1 VALWRTQVGCLLLC
15 ALVLCPTALA
25 STAATA
31 PAAPEGPAS
40 AGSNPPGG
48 NSLPLPL
55 RIPDFDSLDHSPD
68 RPVSVPPPSRSPQA
82 VPGNWTV
89 LVYMVADNNL
99 EPFAIQDLNEME
111 LALPA
116 PGVTV
121 VVEVDRS
128 TGYDT
133 SNGDWTGA
141 RRYLIRPD
149 GDPSTVTSTMLSDL
163 GELDMGDPQ
172 TLADFL
178 SWGFDTYPA
187 SHYLVVLWDHGFG
200 WSGGFGNDFGDNDHL
215 SISELSQALEAAD
228 THLGR
233 PIDVLAFDACL
244 MQEVEVAYELAWLAD
259 FLVAAQDLE
268 PAAGWP
274 YDAMLRPLHDNP
286 SIAPEAF
293 ASELVLAYM
302 GAYGLAGEAV
312 MSATRLSAVRTTLAD
327 ALNALALQLAQL
339 AEDPNTASS
348 TSAQRA
354 MMDARDSSPPMFN
367 RDLVD
372 LGEFTRHLAEDGRL
386 PDAARQAAAAA
397 REALN
402 ASIVDEGHS
411 VYRDPLS
418 GMSIYVPSLSVPQRY
433 ATTRFAAE
441 GYWDEFLVA
450 LLFGVPAGGV
460 RPTIQV
466 LAPSEGIS
474 IARLFSAS
482 LSSSSSAGSALTLQF
497 KAGWADFIPV
507 GSGPSP
513 LLASATLDALKDGG
527 PAVLTFRAVDASG
540 RPSLSIERHASV
552 EAYPVTLA
560 PALRGLA
567 LAVNRTTTVT
577 LVATPRAPF
586 QAFDIAW
593 LDLPAGVSGAQTT
606 SFVSLPTSP
615 PPPFNITLVLAVDG
629 SASEGSFPGRL
640 VVRPSAAPSVVTF
653 FELDLT
659 ITRPLPD
666 IAMLPLNLSDELP
679 LPGEVVT
686 VSTRVSNLGFE
697 NVSLVRVVAE
707 FTDALGNLT
716 ELSNTTLGPLA
727 QGDSAA
733 LSVNFTAGRGTQRI
747 AWRAAPEPALEELA
761 LLNNAQERTVVVV
774 NLSVAL
780 STPLTPRPATLGNSS
795 VPVPYSAHNLGTDA
809 DTYSMAVTNRSHLLL
824 QVGLP
829 SASLALAG
837 RSSTLLA
844 ADVLLPPT
852 AEGGDEFS
860 FTILATSQT
869 NANIS
874 ASIVIVLQVEE
885 VYNASVRAQPNEV
898 ILGARGSSQVT
909 VLLRNLGNGHEA
921 FALAI
926 EGGDPA
932 LGASLDQADFL
943 LAPGAAAAPRLSL
956 TDKGL
961 VHAERPYTLEVVAV
975 SQTSGLRFSA
985 ILSVSV
991 EAAPNITIEPLEP
1004 HLDAGANGSATFHFR
1019 VANAGN
1025 THLIA
1030 ALSAASREPGVTLN
1044 LSAQAVLLEPGASAV
1059 VNGTAVFA
1067 EAPLS
1072 GTYLVNISASDAQFG
1087 TNATNSFD
1095 LEVPRIHD
1103 LHAGVTVA
1111 PSPGART
1118 LARTITISNL
1128 GNTAELVTVDVGY
1141 VPVSIPWSMV
1151 LPNGTVMDPPNAM
1164 VLVPPR
1170 SNFTFSMWIGP
1181 LESGASGAIEV
1192 LLRPEAAGALIRL
1205 SVAYSFEAPPSSPL
1219 LGWVIVALVG
1229 AGAIA
1234 AWVFAT
1240 RPGKPGRPPAGP

>member
-1 VALWRTQVGCLLLC
+1 MALSQAQAGALLLC
-15 ALVLCPTALA
+15 ALMLSPTALA
-25 STAATA
+25 SSVGLA
-31 PAAPEGPAS
+31 PPALTSPSGAS
-40 AGSNPPGG
+40 APPPSGG
-48 NSLPLPL
+48 GLPLPL
-55 RIPDFDSLDHSPD
+55 RVPDFAAIGSAPD
-68 RPVSVPPPSRSPQA
+68 RRVSVPPPSRSPLA

-99 EPFAIQDLNEME
+99 EPYAIQDLNEME
-111 LALPA
+111 SALPA
-116 PGVTV
+116 AGVSV

-128 TGYDT
+128 AGYDT

-141 RRYLIRPD
+141 RRYLMRPD
-149 GDPSTVTSTMLSDL
+149 GDTATITSTLLSDL

-215 SISELSQALEAAD
+215 SISELSQALQAAD

-233 PIDVLAFDACL
+233 PIDILAFDACL

-274 YDAMLRPLHDNP
+274 YDAMLRPLHDDP
-286 SIAPEAF
+286 SIAPETF

-327 ALNALALQLAQL
+327 ALNVLALQLAQL
-339 AEDPNTASS
+339 AENPNTASS

-354 MMDARDSSPPMFN
+354 IMDARDASPPMFN

-386 PDAARQAAAAA
+386 PDAARQAASAA

-402 ASIVDEGHS
+402 ASLVEEGHS

-418 GMSIYVPSLSVPQRY
+418 GMSVYVPSLSIPGTY
-433 ATTRFAAE
+433 KATRFAAE
-441 GYWDEFLVA
+441 GYWDEFLA
-450 LLFGVPAGGV
+450 AILFGVPSGGA

-466 LAPSEGIS
+466 LSPSEGTA

-482 LSSSSSAGSALTLQF
+482 LTSSSPSGASVTLQF
-497 KAGWADFIPV
+497 KAGWADFITV
-507 GSGPSP
+507 ATGPSP
-513 LLASATLDALKDGG
+513 LQASSTLDALKDAG
-527 PAVLTFRAVDASG
+527 PAVLTFRALDAAG
-540 RPSLSIERHASV
+540 RPSAAIERHVTV
-552 EAYPVTLA
+552 EAYPVALA
-560 PALRGLA
+560 PPIAGLA

-593 LDLPAGVSGAQTT
+593 LELPVGVSGAGTT
-606 SFVSLPTSP
+606 NFVSLPTSP
-615 PPPFNITLVLAVDG
+615 PPPFNITLELAVG
-629 SASEGSFPGRL
+629 PSALEGSFAGRL

-653 FELDLT
+653 LELDLT

-666 IAMLPLNLSDELP
+666 IALLPLNLSDDLP
-679 LPGEVVT
+679 LPGELVT
-686 VSTRVSNLGFE
+686 ASTRVSNLGFE
-697 NVSLVRVVAE
+697 NVSLVRAVAE
-707 FTDALGNLT
+707 FTDALGNRT
-716 ELSNTTLGPLA
+716 ELSNSTLGPLA
-727 QGDSAA
+727 PDSSIA
-733 LSVNFTAGRGTQRI
+733 LSVNFTAQRGTQRI
-747 AWRAAPEPALEELA
+747 AWRAAPEPSVEELTA
-761 LLNNAQERTVVVV
+761 LNNVQERTVVIV

-780 STPLTPRPATLGNSS
+780 STPLSPLPATLGNSS
-795 VPVPYSAHNLGTDA
+795 IPVPLSVNNRGTDA
-809 DTYSMAVTNRSHLLL
+809 DTYALTVTNRSNLLL

-829 SASLALAG
+829 SATLALAG
-837 RSSTLLA
+837 RNGSLLSI
-844 ADVLLPPT
+844 DVLLPPT
-852 AEGGDEFS
+852 AEGGDAFS
-860 FTILATSQT
+860 FTILAASQT
-869 NANIS
+869 DANVS
-874 ASIVIVLQVEE
+874 TSIVIVLRVEE
-885 VYNASVRAQPNEV
+885 IYNASVRAQPNE
-898 ILGARGSSQVT
+898 ITLGAGGSSQVT
-909 VLLRNLGNGHEA
+909 VVLRNLGNGHEA
-921 FALAI
+921 FALAVQ
-926 EGGDPA
+926 GGDA
-932 LGASLDQADFL
+932 RLDATLDQTDFVL
-943 LAPGAAAAPRLSL
+943 PPGAAVAPRLSL
-956 TDKGL
+956 ADRGL
-961 VHAERPYTLEVVAV
+961 VHADRPYTLEVVAV
-975 SQTSGLRFSA
+975 SATSGLRFSA

-991 EAAPNITIEPLEP
+991 QAAPNITIVPLEP
-1004 HLDAGANGSATFHFR
+1004 HLDAGAAGSAAFHFR
-1019 VANAGN
+1019 VGNAGN

-1030 ALSAASREPGVTLN
+1030 VLSAASGEPEVTLN

-1072 GTYLVNISASDAQFG
+1072 GTYPVNISASDAQFG

-1095 LEVPRIHD
+1095 LEVPRIHV
-1103 LHAGVTVA
+1103 LRAGVTVA

-1128 GNTAELVTVDVGY
+1128 GNTAELVTVVVGY
-1141 VPVSIPWSMV
+1141 VPPSIPWSM
-1151 LPNGTVMDPPNAM
+1151 DPPNAT

-1170 SNFTFSMWIGP
+1170 SNFTFSMRIGP
-1181 LESGASGAIEV
+1181 VESGASGAIEV
-1192 LLRPEAAGALIRL
+1192 VLRSEAASAVIPL

-1219 LGWVIVALVG
+1219 LSWVIVALAA
-1229 AGAIA
+1229 AGALVG
-1234 AWVFAT
+1234 WVLAT
-1240 RPGKPGRPPAGP
+1240 RPGKPGRPPESL